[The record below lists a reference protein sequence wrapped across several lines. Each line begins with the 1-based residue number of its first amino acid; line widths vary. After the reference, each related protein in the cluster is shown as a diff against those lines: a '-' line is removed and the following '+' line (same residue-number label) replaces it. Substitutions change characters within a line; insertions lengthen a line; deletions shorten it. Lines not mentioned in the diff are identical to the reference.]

1 MMVYSFLKNYRYI
14 VLTHDIVFSERCT
27 MEETLKLILDKLNS
41 MDSNIKELKNEV
53 KTIGNQVPK
62 IEN

>member
-1 MMVYSFLKNYRYI
+1 MEYSFLRKCRYI